1 MKQHE
6 LFFSI
11 FLSIAF
17 CENAKCQSIN
27 EDSTEVVITPMNRAQ
42 LARYRRF
49 IWDSLPI
56 AVGWVNDFEGL
67 FSRKQENALES
78 VIEHFE
84 KKTGIE
90 IMIVTIDT
98 NMVAKGDFNDF
109 SYRLLRIWG
118 IGKRLQE
125 NGIIICI
132 SSGYHILKV
141 SCDFGIDKLMSE
153 SITTKIENKYFIT
166 SYKKNRYYEG
176 TFNGLNAI
184 IMQLSKK
191 LKVQSAE
198 NVAL

>member
-1 MKQHE
+1 MK
-6 LFFSI
+6 LTFTFFFI
-11 FLSIAF
+11 FLSIVF
-17 CENAKCQSIN
+17 CENANCQSIDK
-27 EDSTEVVITPMNRAQ
+27 DSTEVEFTPMNRTQ

-67 FSRKQENALES
+67 FTNKQENALES

-84 KKTGIE
+84 KRTGIE

-98 NMVAKGDFNDF
+98 NMVAKGDFKDF

-125 NGIIICI
+125 NGIVICI
-132 SSGYHILKV
+132 SSGYQILKV

-153 SITTKIENKYFIT
+153 STTTRIENKYFIP
-166 SYKKNRYYEG
+166 SYKKNKYYEG
-176 TFNGLNAI
+176 TYKGLDAI
-184 IMQLSKK
+184 ITQLSKK
-191 LKVQSAE
+191 LKGLGQE
-198 NVAL
+198 DVAF